1 MSALGVPTSRSLS
14 LFAST
19 SETVMRPWYAE
30 GWHACLGAQAKD
42 DLNTLMA
49 TMRRMNPRYAWR
61 ERLVAPAYEAAEQG
75 DYAQVRALQALF
87 NAPYVDQDGELA
99 AQSDRKRPS
108 AYERRGSVAHYSCSS

>member
-1 MSALGVPTSRSLS
+1 MNALGVPTPRSLS

-42 DLNTLMA
+42 DPNTLMA
-49 TMRRMNPRYAWR
+49 TMRRMNPRYALR

-75 DYAQVRALQALF
+75 DYARVRALQALF

-108 AYERRGSVAHYSCSS
+108 AYERRGGVAHYSCSS